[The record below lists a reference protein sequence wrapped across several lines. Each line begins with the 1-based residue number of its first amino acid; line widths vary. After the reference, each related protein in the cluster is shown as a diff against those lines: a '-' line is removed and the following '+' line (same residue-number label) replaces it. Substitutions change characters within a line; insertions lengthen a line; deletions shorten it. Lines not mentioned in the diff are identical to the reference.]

1 MATSM
6 LVQPSAAILS
16 GIRVILCE
24 PDDATRRQ
32 LRSFIDM
39 DSVLRVA
46 AETASWQECEA
57 AMEELGPELVI
68 ARAELIPGDWGR
80 NNLQDS
86 FLPVMIELRTLLGP
100 TINIGNRRI
109 LHIPL
114 VQEFVGKCLDQALAE
129 IYDRKAKQLLYLVD
143 RYIAGSNS
151 SPTYRSTLVAEL
163 EGRSIEVGV
172 DSILSIIAARKYVT
186 IHTHSG
192 RFLLREALH
201 SLAEK
206 LDPRIFVRIH
216 RSIIINRKQLDK
228 TTPITE
234 KSTHIVLSNGTRY
247 PIGPN
252 YRDTVPRIPNGNVS
266 GSLQ

>member
-6 LVQPSAAILS
+6 LVQSSAAILS

-24 PDDATRRQ
+24 PDGDTRRQ
-32 LRSFIDM
+32 LRSLIDM

-46 AETASWQECEA
+46 AETTSWAECEA
-57 AMEELGPELVI
+57 AMEELAPELVI
-68 ARAELIPGDWGR
+68 ARAELIPQDWDHR
-80 NNLQDS
+80 NTEDN
-86 FLPVMIELRTLLGP
+86 FLPLLIELRSSVGP
-100 TINIGNRRI
+100 TVVTGIRSVLPVPI
-109 LHIPL
+109 
-114 VQEFVGKCLDQALAE
+114 VQESACECLDRALAE

-143 RYIAGSNS
+143 RYIAGSSS
-151 SPTYRSTLVAEL
+151 SPTYRPTLLAEL
-163 EGRSIEVGV
+163 EGRPIEIRIE
-172 DSILSIIAARKYVT
+172 SILSIVAARKYVT

-201 SLAEK
+201 SLAGK

-216 RSIIINRKQLDK
+216 RSIIINRTQLDEAI
-228 TTPITE
+228 PITE
-234 KSTHIVLSNGTRY
+234 KSTHIVLSNGVRY

-252 YRDTVPRIPNGNVS
+252 YRDTVPRIPGGNAS